1 MRAFALV
8 VLLAST
14 AVAQAAEPVLDR
26 TPVEAT
32 TVQGDA
38 VRLHPNG
45 RWEFVDVDKAAKARE
60 LAAQYPENRTRPI
73 DAQGGSFGI
82 GRTIMPG
89 DKDYNRGSL
98 SGKGR

>member
-1 MRAFALV
+1 MR
-8 VLLAST
+8 VLLCLVMASASL
-14 AVAQAAEPVLDR
+14 AVAAPELDR

-32 TVQGDA
+32 STQGDK
-38 VRLHPNG
+38 VRLYPNG
-45 RWEFVDVDKAAKARE
+45 RWEFVDADKAAKARE
-60 LAAQYPENRTRPI
+60 LAAQYPENNTRPV
-73 DAQGGSFGI
+73 DAQGGAFGV